1 MKKPVFYTE
10 IAFFI
15 GLTLLAFGTA
25 LTAYGNIGISMV
37 VAPAYILYLF
47 LSQFLPWFKFGIAE
61 YVFQAFVLLVLVV
74 LLRRPKWSYL
84 LSFGATL
91 FYGTALD
98 IFMRITSLFPT
109 YIYLRITIYILGAI
123 ICCAALALL
132 FFSYFPPEAYELFS
146 KEMAARFNKPI
157 HKIVNFYNLGSLLL
171 SVILSLILFKDI
183 KGIGVGTVICAFLYG
198 FIIQFFQKIY
208 KKLFQ
213 FKDGFSWREKFEG
226 NKKI

>member
-37 VAPAYILYLF
+37 VAPAYILHLF
-47 LSQFLPWFKFGIAE
+47 LSQFFSWFSFGIAE

-74 LLRRPKWSYL
+74 VLRRPKWSYL

-109 YIYLRITIYILGAI
+109 NIYLRITIYILGAI

-132 FFSYFPPEAYELFS
+132 FFSYFPPEAY
-146 KEMAARFNKPI
+146 
-157 HKIVNFYNLGSLLL
+157 
-171 SVILSLILFKDI
+171 
-183 KGIGVGTVICAFLYG
+183 
-198 FIIQFFQKIY
+198 
-208 KKLFQ
+208 
-213 FKDGFSWREKFEG
+213 
-226 NKKI
+226 

>member
-37 VAPAYILYLF
+37 VAPAYILHLF
-47 LSQFLPWFKFGIAE
+47 LSQFLPWFSFGIAE

-109 YIYLRITIYILGAI
+109 YIYLRITI
-123 ICCAALALL
+123 
-132 FFSYFPPEAYELFS
+132 
-146 KEMAARFNKPI
+146 
-157 HKIVNFYNLGSLLL
+157 
-171 SVILSLILFKDI
+171 
-183 KGIGVGTVICAFLYG
+183 
-198 FIIQFFQKIY
+198 
-208 KKLFQ
+208 
-213 FKDGFSWREKFEG
+213 
-226 NKKI
+226 